1 VSRCVDVDL
10 TPSTWA
16 ASWAQRPDLRSFV
29 PLLERLADV
38 RDWPEVSRY
47 RALLGADVDFVAPST
62 RLPAGLDA
70 SDVDDSYIGRC
81 VRGTVPTRPRNLHD
95 LMNALTW
102 AAYPQAKLALC
113 RRQVDV
119 ARARGSRTNRLR
131 TKAQDRLA
139 MLDEGGVLTLP
150 GGAERVFGH
159 GLLEDLVLGRS
170 SRGFPLTVEDDDDDV
185 VAAAIAIL
193 PLPDPVS
200 PAGR

>member
-1 VSRCVDVDL
+1 MSRCVDVAF
-10 TPSTWA
+10 TPSAWA
-16 ASWAQRPDLRSFV
+16 SAWAQRPDLRPFV
-29 PLLERLADV
+29 SLLDRLADV
-38 RDWPEVSRY
+38 RDWPAVSRY
-47 RALLGADVDFVAPST
+47 RGLLGADVDFVAPST

-81 VRGTVPTRPRNLHD
+81 VRGAVPTRPRNLHD

-102 AAYPQAKLALC
+102 TAYPQAKLTLC
-113 RRQVDV
+113 HRQVEV
-119 ARARGSRTNRLR
+119 ARARGTHTNRLR

-139 MLDEGGVLTLP
+139 MLDEGGVLGLP

-159 GLLEDLVLGRS
+159 GLLEDLILGRR
-170 SRGFPLTVEDDDDDV
+170 SRGFPLAVDDDDDV
-185 VAAAIAIL
+185 VVAAAIAGL